1 MPKSGLVW
9 LDSDIRST
17 CWFGVVC
24 LGGFA
29 PFKNDHAGPG
39 EDHSWVAFFGSRQAG
54 MIPWERP
61 CKTVAGAKALVEDA
75 ARAWMLQVAEAV
87 NAEA

>member
-1 MPKSGLVW
+1 
-9 LDSDIRST
+9 
-17 CWFGVVC
+17 
-24 LGGFA
+24 
-29 PFKNDHAGPG
+29 
-39 EDHSWVAFFGSRQAG
+39 